1 MSDSVLIAEA
11 GRTTGSAESRRI
23 RREDRIPAVV
33 YGQGMEPLSISVNRR
48 DLRIAL
54 SGTAGMNT
62 ILDLT
67 VNGDVY
73 PAIVKEVQRH
83 PVRRTV
89 AHVDFIQIDLTEEIT
104 VSVPVRL
111 EGEAKQVAMNNG
123 LVDQQMME
131 IQVRTTPRN
140 IPDELVIDINEM
152 TVDTVITVADVDLP
166 SGVTAVTAGGL
177 GEAAFGSEPDA
188 VISYVSS
195 ILGSPTEDSDWTTPE
210 TFLCAGTVIREVNW
224 GVLSLMFGDE
234 SSSASGRP
242 HFMSYTYGLIDL
254 LGGEP
259 QGLVT
264 SEGLTIS
271 NTVATLLAR
280 TDAQLDEGDEE
291 LDIPPS
297 FFYDRE
303 PFPVT
308 GLLTGTSD
316 EDVVLVI
323 LGGSGCFG

>member
-11 GRTTGSAESRRI
+11 GRATGSAESRRI

-33 YGQGMEPLSISVNRR
+33 YEQGMEPLSISVNRR

-67 VNGDVY
+67 VNGYVY

-166 SGVTAVTAGGL
+166 SGVTAVSAEDQTVVTVVTLRVAAEEPAAEE
-177 GEAAFGSEPDA
+177 GEGEESDA
-188 VISYVSS
+188 EAS
-195 ILGSPTEDSDWTTPE
+195 
-210 TFLCAGTVIREVNW
+210 
-224 GVLSLMFGDE
+224 DE
-234 SSSASGRP
+234 SS
-242 HFMSYTYGLIDL
+242 D
-254 LGGEP
+254 
-259 QGLVT
+259 
-264 SEGLTIS
+264 
-271 NTVATLLAR
+271 
-280 TDAQLDEGDEE
+280 
-291 LDIPPS
+291 
-297 FFYDRE
+297 
-303 PFPVT
+303 
-308 GLLTGTSD
+308 
-316 EDVVLVI
+316 
-323 LGGSGCFG
+323 GGSDNSGDSDAD

>member
-1 MSDSVLIAEA
+1 
-11 GRTTGSAESRRI
+11 
-23 RREDRIPAVV
+23 
-33 YGQGMEPLSISVNRR
+33 
-48 DLRIAL
+48 
-54 SGTAGMNT
+54 MNT

-166 SGVTAVTAGGL
+166 RGVTAVSAEAQTVVTVVTLRDAAEEPAAEE
-177 GEAAFGSEPDA
+177 GEGEESDA
-188 VISYVSS
+188 EAS
-195 ILGSPTEDSDWTTPE
+195 
-210 TFLCAGTVIREVNW
+210 
-224 GVLSLMFGDE
+224 DE
-234 SSSASGRP
+234 SS
-242 HFMSYTYGLIDL
+242 D
-254 LGGEP
+254 
-259 QGLVT
+259 
-264 SEGLTIS
+264 
-271 NTVATLLAR
+271 
-280 TDAQLDEGDEE
+280 
-291 LDIPPS
+291 
-297 FFYDRE
+297 
-303 PFPVT
+303 
-308 GLLTGTSD
+308 
-316 EDVVLVI
+316 
-323 LGGSGCFG
+323 GGSDNSGDSDAD

>member
-11 GRTTGSAESRRI
+11 GRATGSAESRRI

-73 PAIVKEVQRH
+73 AAIVKEVQRH

-166 SGVTAVTAGGL
+166 SGVTAVSAEDQTVVTVVTLRVAAEEPAAEE
-177 GEAAFGSEPDA
+177 GEGEGVTQRHPTSHLMVAPITLAIQTPTDRSRGP
-188 VISYVSS
+188 V
-195 ILGSPTEDSDWTTPE
+195 LRSPVW
-210 TFLCAGTVIREVNW
+210 
-224 GVLSLMFGDE
+224 
-234 SSSASGRP
+234 
-242 HFMSYTYGLIDL
+242 
-254 LGGEP
+254 
-259 QGLVT
+259 
-264 SEGLTIS
+264 
-271 NTVATLLAR
+271 
-280 TDAQLDEGDEE
+280 
-291 LDIPPS
+291 
-297 FFYDRE
+297 
-303 PFPVT
+303 
-308 GLLTGTSD
+308 
-316 EDVVLVI
+316 
-323 LGGSGCFG
+323 

>member
-11 GRTTGSAESRRI
+11 GRATGSAESRRI

-67 VNGDVY
+67 VNGNVY

-140 IPDELVIDINEM
+140 IPDELVIDINQM

-166 SGVTAVTAGGL
+166 SGVTAVSAEDQTVVTVVTLRVAAEEPAAEE
-177 GEAAFGSEPDA
+177 GEGEESDA
-188 VISYVSS
+188 EAS
-195 ILGSPTEDSDWTTPE
+195 
-210 TFLCAGTVIREVNW
+210 
-224 GVLSLMFGDE
+224 DE
-234 SSSASGRP
+234 SS
-242 HFMSYTYGLIDL
+242 D
-254 LGGEP
+254 
-259 QGLVT
+259 
-264 SEGLTIS
+264 
-271 NTVATLLAR
+271 
-280 TDAQLDEGDEE
+280 
-291 LDIPPS
+291 
-297 FFYDRE
+297 
-303 PFPVT
+303 
-308 GLLTGTSD
+308 
-316 EDVVLVI
+316 
-323 LGGSGCFG
+323 GGSDNSGDSDAD

>member
-166 SGVTAVTAGGL
+166 SGVTAVSAEDQTVVTVVTLRAAAEEPAAEE
-177 GEAAFGSEPDA
+177 GEGEGAEGDA
-188 VISYVSS
+188 EAS
-195 ILGSPTEDSDWTTPE
+195 
-210 TFLCAGTVIREVNW
+210 
-224 GVLSLMFGDE
+224 DE
-234 SSSASGRP
+234 SS
-242 HFMSYTYGLIDL
+242 D
-254 LGGEP
+254 
-259 QGLVT
+259 
-264 SEGLTIS
+264 
-271 NTVATLLAR
+271 
-280 TDAQLDEGDEE
+280 
-291 LDIPPS
+291 
-297 FFYDRE
+297 
-303 PFPVT
+303 
-308 GLLTGTSD
+308 
-316 EDVVLVI
+316 
-323 LGGSGCFG
+323 GGSDNSGDSDAD